1 MVEIVFDKLPN
12 VVVRGTVV
20 LRSHPVE
27 LRLQFRSEVDFH
39 GFRVRKGAAK
49 VKLWASDDGSGGRS
63 MIEDMEQVRMT
74 DAEVANDFAAVLE
87 KLRHGAEVVVEQD
100 HRPVAVISPVKG
112 PGRPIDECIALAKA
126 HGSGAKLDEEY
137 AGDLGK
143 IIASRRPLDTSV
155 WD

>member
-1 MVEIVFDKLPN
+1 
-12 VVVRGTVV
+12 
-20 LRSHPVE
+20 
-27 LRLQFRSEVDFH
+27 
-39 GFRVRKGAAK
+39 
-49 VKLWASDDGSGGRS
+49 
-63 MIEDMEQVRMT
+63 MIENRERLRMT
-74 DAEVANDFAAVLE
+74 DAEVANNFAAVLE

-137 AGDLGK
+137 AADLGE